1 MQISRELWYS
11 YQYEPNLGKS
21 MSRRTI
27 KNEPN
32 LGKSMFRRSIKNNRV
47 RKIVLQDRS
56 GNCIPGTT
64 IDQDV
69 CHPTEFDYYQFGHAG
84 IQVFRMV

>member
-1 MQISRELWYS
+1 
-11 YQYEPNLGKS
+11 
-21 MSRRTI
+21 
-27 KNEPN
+27 
-32 LGKSMFRRSIKNNRV
+32 MFRKSVKNNRF
-47 RKIVLQDRS
+47 RKNFLQDRS

-84 IQVFRMV
+84 IQVFRMINFL